1 MLVWLCLRSPSA
13 TASMLDTC
21 DSMPI
26 FTALGAV
33 PENTDAT
40 AMSENTASICAV
52 MNSGGMSRMALTPS
66 VFCAVSAVMTAMP

>member
-33 PENTDAT
+33 PENTDAGD
-40 AMSENTASICAV
+40 EFDEFLKV
-52 MNSGGMSRMALTPS
+52 G
-66 VFCAVSAVMTAMP
+66 